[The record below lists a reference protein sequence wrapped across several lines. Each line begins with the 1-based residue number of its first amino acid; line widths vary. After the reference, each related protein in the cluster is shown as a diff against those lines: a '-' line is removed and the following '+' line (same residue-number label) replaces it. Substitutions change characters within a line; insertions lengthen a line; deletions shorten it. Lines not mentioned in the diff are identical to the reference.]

1 MKQLILCTLFTGAV
15 IAARPVLAA
24 DATATNVPASATVS
38 NTPAPPSVQSASAE
52 SQTPQPADQPP
63 PLVAGSNPVTS
74 AVLTNGEKGLRM
86 NFRNVPLE
94 TVLNYMSDA
103 AGYIIHPKPGVD
115 VSGRVTVWSTQ
126 PLTKEDA
133 VKFLKQALQEN
144 GYAAVEDGRTLTIL
158 RADEASK
165 DDYTKVFTGE
175 EPDSIPRNPTVV
187 TQIIPVRTLN
197 VVQLVK
203 NLQPLLPSSAIM
215 NADES
220 ANALVLTDSQ
230 ANIHRIVEIIKALD
244 SVTSGNATIQVFTLK
259 FADSKSLAQ
268 LIKDLFPD
276 TSAAGQNGGVGS
288 SRFSRFRSMMMGG
301 FGGPPG
307 GGGDNGGENG
317 HTPTAK
323 INAVSD
329 DHSNSLIVSAP
340 DGLIDTIS
348 NLVFQVD
355 QPVEDATISKIFELK
370 NADPGEMADL
380 LTSLFSDDGNQ
391 TDANRQTLGFRP
403 YPFAS
408 FGSSQSRNAG
418 SSNSESDRMKKMAR
432 VVAVADRR
440 TSSLIVTT
448 STNMMDQ
455 VKGIIESLDKRSDR
469 KMKPFAITLQNAD
482 PADVLPILQ
491 SMFPAPNNTST
502 GLNSQNQQQNYLEQR
517 TQTQLQNQNNQN
529 NTSGFGNFGNS
540 RSGF

>member
-1 MKQLILCTLFTGAV
+1 MKQLILCTLFTGVV
-15 IAARPVLAA
+15 IAARPVPAA
-24 DATATNVPASATVS
+24 DATATNAPASATVS
-38 NTPAPPSVQSASAE
+38 NAPALPPVQSTS
-52 SQTPQPADQPP
+52 SDNQTPQPADQPP
-63 PLVAGSNPVTS
+63 PLVAGTNTVTS
-74 AVLTNGEKGLRM
+74 AVLTNGGKGLRM

-103 AGYIIHPKPGVD
+103 AGYIIHPRPGVD

-165 DDYTKVFTGE
+165 DDYTKVFTGA
-175 EPDSIPRNPTVV
+175 EPESIPRNPTVV
-187 TQIIPVRTLN
+187 TQIIPVHTLN

-203 NLQPLLPSSAIM
+203 NLQPLLPSSAII

-230 ANIHRIVEIIKALD
+230 SNIHRIVEIIKALD

-276 TSAAGQNGGVGS
+276 TSTAGQNGGPGG

-301 FGGPPG
+301 FGGSP

-355 QPVEDATISKIFELK
+355 QPVDDATISKIFELK

-380 LTSLFSDDGNQ
+380 LTSLFSDDSNQ
-391 TDANRQTLGFRP
+391 TDASRQTFGFRP
-403 YPFAS
+403 FPFGG
-408 FGSSQSRNAG
+408 FGGSQSRNAS
-418 SSNSESDRMKKMAR
+418 SSNNESDRMKKMAR

-469 KMKPFAITLQNAD
+469 KMKPFAITLENAD

-502 GLNSQNQQQNYLEQR
+502 ALNSQNQQENYLQQR

-529 NTSGFGNFGNS
+529 TTSGFGNFGNS